1 MRERDG
7 VLISFRG
14 LPGAGKTTAENNLVR
29 SFAETRVGFG
39 DSIKAV
45 AYERVIEWQAAGPEA
60 AALSDKKN
68 PQRVMRCGFLGGDA
82 DRARTDDLLRDRQA
96 L

>member
-29 SFAETRVGFG
+29 SFAETRVGLATR
-39 DSIKAV
+39 SRPLL
-45 AYERVIEWQAAGPEA
+45 ER
-60 AALSDKKN
+60 
-68 PQRVMRCGFLGGDA
+68 
-82 DRARTDDLLRDRQA
+82 
-96 L
+96 